1 MGTYPYAG
9 DMEATIGPRELDD
22 LAAAEEQHREGHGE
36 KEGHDHPPL
45 HIAGSRSFFGVP
57 WCQDISNLNA
67 QVALM
72 GVPYDYGDHR
82 SRPPHRIG
90 PWPLSLGWFDIED
103 ETESLKGVT
112 MADVGN
118 VSIIPGEIGGN
129 LDRIT

>member
-1 MGTYPYAG
+1 MAR
-9 DMEATIGPRELDD
+9 DLDD
-22 LAAAEEQHREGHGE
+22 LAAAEEQHREGHGG
-36 KEGHDHPPL
+36 KDGHDHPPL

-72 GVPYDYGDHR
+72 GVPYDYGTIVPGLR
-82 SRPPHRIG
+82 TG
-90 PWPLSLGWFDIED
+90 EVSLGWFDIED
-103 ETESLKGVT
+103 KTEYLKGVT

-118 VSIIPGEIGGN
+118 VSTIPGEIGGN